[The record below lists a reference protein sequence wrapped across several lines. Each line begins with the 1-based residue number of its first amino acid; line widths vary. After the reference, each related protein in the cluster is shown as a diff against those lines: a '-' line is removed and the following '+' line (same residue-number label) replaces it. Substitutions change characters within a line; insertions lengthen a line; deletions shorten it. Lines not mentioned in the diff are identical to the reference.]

1 MMRQPKT
8 ERDTRAA
15 SKTLDHAFVHQL
27 QHGFACSPFESRAIL
42 ETVYRTFQNQWQT
55 PAFVKPGQMI
65 VLAVA
70 EHEPAGKP
78 LTECQMKPVVITVHT
93 PADDTLRQAGDRQSI
108 ARVRRAQIQRVA
120 TEAVS
125 QGAYLT
131 VEDLAERILN
141 CGQRTLVRDLR
152 TLRANGQTIPL
163 RGQQCDIGR
172 TLTHKVRTIELA
184 LQRRTPTQIAAE
196 MHHSLPAIER
206 YLRDF
211 SAVAALLTEG
221 YDVASISF
229 LRQLSPALV
238 AEYQALS
245 CKLNTSTYRQRLA
258 ELRAVGS
265 KQRKKAVPARKTALF
280 QRKKGRACN

>member
-1 MMRQPKT
+1 MIRQPKT
-8 ERDTRAA
+8 ERDVRAA

-27 QHGFACSPFESRAIL
+27 QHDFACSPFESRAIL

-55 PAFVKPGQMI
+55 PALVKPWQMI

-70 EHEPAGKP
+70 DHEPEGKP
-78 LTECQMKPVVITVHT
+78 LAEYQMKPVVITLHA
-93 PADDTLRQAGDRQSI
+93 PSDDSLRQAGDRQSV
-108 ARVRRAQIQRVA
+108 ARVRRAQIQRIA
-120 TEAVS
+120 AEAMS

-152 TLRANGQTIPL
+152 TLRAQGHTIPL

-229 LRQLSPALV
+229 LRQLSPTLV
-238 AEYQALS
+238 TEYQALYD
-245 CKLNTSTYRQRLA
+245 KLNTPAYRQRLA
-258 ELRAVGS
+258 ELCARWGQGS
-265 KQRKKAVPARKTALF
+265 EKKAAPARKTALF
-280 QRKKGRACN
+280 QRKKGV